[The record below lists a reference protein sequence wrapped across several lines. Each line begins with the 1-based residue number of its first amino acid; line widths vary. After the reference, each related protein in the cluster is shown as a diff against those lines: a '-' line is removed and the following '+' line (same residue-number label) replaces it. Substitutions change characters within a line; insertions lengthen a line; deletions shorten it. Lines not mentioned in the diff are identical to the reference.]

1 MRIHFVSHAPCP
13 LWKVAISLVF
23 FICLISIF
31 VGMYDFFLSTGLI
44 TCIPIYYYIQGTVV
58 GIGVAVQSR
67 SNISVNVSCVDT
79 PDGMDGH

>member
-1 MRIHFVSHAPCP
+1 
-13 LWKVAISLVF
+13 
-23 FICLISIF
+23 
-31 VGMYDFFLSTGLI
+31 MYDFFLSTGLI